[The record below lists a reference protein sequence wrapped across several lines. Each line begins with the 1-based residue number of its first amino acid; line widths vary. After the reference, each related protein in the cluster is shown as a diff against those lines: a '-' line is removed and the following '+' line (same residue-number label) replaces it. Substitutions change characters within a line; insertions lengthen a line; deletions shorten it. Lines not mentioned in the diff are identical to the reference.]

1 MKRQR
6 KKGRAP
12 ELTREQITEWRKRGY
27 TYGEMAA
34 EGGVCV
40 STVKKYMDKYGL
52 TGRRFVTE
60 AERERF
66 RRMAQDGMVTKEIAA
81 RFGFADSTVYKVL
94 RQAGLV
100 RKRGGGI
107 PRDTPEPEDEQ
118 DLPGY
123 AMAPPPRGE
132 IPVNIDYGGRHYV
145 ADMLYVIA
153 PW

>member
-6 KKGRAP
+6 KKGRLPA
-12 ELTREQITEWRKRGY
+12 LTREQITDWRECGY
-27 TYGEMAA
+27 TYSEMAA

-52 TGRRFVTE
+52 TGRRLVTE

-66 RRMAQDGMVTKEIAA
+66 RGMAEDGASTKEIAD

-107 PRDTPEPEDEQ
+107 LRDTPEPEDTQ

-145 ADMLYVIA
+145 ADILYLIV